1 MKTAVITGASSGIG
15 REFALRISER
25 YSLDEIWLIARR
37 EDRLRET
44 ASQIKTRTKIMP
56 LDLSKEESLG
66 EIKNALA
73 EEKPEICM
81 LVNAAGFGKFGTL
94 ESQSERDAMDM
105 INVNIRALTAVTR
118 MCADYMASGG
128 GIINM
133 ASISGFMPLPYLN
146 VYSATKAYVLH
157 FTEALSEELKDKNIS
172 VTAVCPYWVAS
183 EFIPVAQDAEEGDS
197 INNFFLITYPYSV
210 VNKAL
215 RDNSRAKMLS
225 LDGAAP
231 HFIKTASR
239 LMPVKTVF
247 AVWNN
252 IRKVNTSRYS
262 QQSPELSRS
271 RGQADRFHRTGTQ
284 RPSHW

>member
-1 MKTAVITGASSGIG
+1 MKIAVITGASSGIG

-44 ASQIKTRTKIMP
+44 AAQIKTKTRVMP
-56 LDLSKEESLG
+56 LDLSTEEALE
-66 EIKNALA
+66 EIKKKLEA
-73 EEKPEICM
+73 EKPLISM

-94 ESQSERDAMDM
+94 ESQDGKDAVNM
-105 INVNIRALTAVTR
+105 INVNIRALTVITR
-118 MCADYMASGG
+118 MCIDYMADGG

-133 ASISGFMPLPYLN
+133 ASISGYTPLPYLN

-157 FTEALSEELKDKNIS
+157 FTEALAEELRDKNIS

-183 EFIPVAQDAEEGDS
+183 EFIPIAQDAEEGDS

-215 RDNSRAKMLS
+215 RDNRRSKMLS

-231 HFIKTASR
+231 HLIKTASR

-247 AVWNN
+247 AVWDN
-252 IRKVNTSRYS
+252 IRRVNTSRYN

-271 RGQADRFHRTGTQ
+271 PR
-284 RPSHW
+284 